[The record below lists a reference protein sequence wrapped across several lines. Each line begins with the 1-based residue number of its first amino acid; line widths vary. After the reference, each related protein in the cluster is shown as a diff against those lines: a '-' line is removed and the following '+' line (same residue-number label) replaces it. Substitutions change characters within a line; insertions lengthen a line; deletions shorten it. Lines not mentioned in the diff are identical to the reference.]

1 MRKNYVN
8 YYQKGLTAATMNTHV
23 TFPLV
28 DYGQNTSGG
37 SRVTNI
43 HLQFW
48 LDFVSVTLEK

>member
-8 YYQKGLTAATMNTHV
+8 YYQKGLTAATMDTHV